1 MVTLRGTFLQN
12 AGRGEAKTVSC
23 LIEAG
28 SRRVG
33 RGHALRGGLEWK
45 GEGQC
50 GQQDISPAVN
60 ESEVLRRGEAGEGAE
75 GENALALAG
84 TRWRRSTTAMRQPP
98 GEMTRPQSEKAR

>member
-1 MVTLRGTFLQN
+1 MVTLRETFLQN

-23 LIEAG
+23 PIEAG

-50 GQQDISPAVN
+50 GQQAISPAVN
-60 ESEVLRRGEAGEGAE
+60 ESEVLSRGEAGEGAE
-75 GENALALAG
+75 GRERVGISRNALAA
-84 TRWRRSTTAMRQPP
+84 
-98 GEMTRPQSEKAR
+98 